1 MGLFGGES
9 TDMKRSMWTL
19 ADLKALELL
28 LMNGEEMRRVLFDNR
43 TNVRRL

>member
-1 MGLFGGES
+1 
-9 TDMKRSMWTL
+9 MWTL

-43 TNVRRL
+43 TNLRRL